1 MSNIIRD
8 VFKVHNMVVARS
20 LSGAERLNPEMMERQ
35 FKWSGEKVLDI
46 VGVFRALEP
55 SAMTVHFDVRCHVCE
70 HHINAD
76 AYVGAVNK
84 LGTYDIQCD
93 ECGSDIKLNIDK
105 MNPYFRINPSY
116 AKSKEEFV

>member
-8 VFKVHNMVVARS
+8 VFKIHNMVVARS
-20 LSGAERLNPEMMERQ
+20 LSGVERLNPAMIERQ
-35 FKWSGEKVLDI
+35 FQWSGDKVLDI

-55 SAMTVHFDVRCHVCE
+55 SAMTVHFDVVCHVCE
-70 HHINAD
+70 HHQDAD
-76 AYVGAVNK
+76 EYVTKVNQ
-84 LGTYDIQCD
+84 LGTYDIKC
-93 ECGSDIKLNIDK
+93 EACGADIKLNIDK

>member
-55 SAMTVHFDVRCHVCE
+55 SAMTVHFDV
-70 HHINAD
+70 
-76 AYVGAVNK
+76 
-84 LGTYDIQCD
+84 
-93 ECGSDIKLNIDK
+93 
-105 MNPYFRINPSY
+105 
-116 AKSKEEFV
+116 